1 VFIPSSSVTGDVPGQ
16 AYSGN
21 TSLAVSV
28 GGSGRIFGE
37 AFVSG
42 FHLLRTLWTID
53 DRLLVSIIAFAVSCR

>member
-16 AYSGN
+16 VYSGC
-21 TSLAVSV
+21 TSATVSV

-42 FHLLRTLWTID
+42 SHLFRTLWTIG
-53 DRLLVSIIAFAVSCR
+53 DRVLVSIMAFGVS